1 MLQGRDLHSLDIF
14 FATQAFNQDKKRN
27 PENKCTDIYTIIHV
41 HAKTKSNRLWGFLF
55 VVTQKHFIVY
65 FNRNFTIDVNLFIFI
80 CFQEKADVEW
90 KFARSK
96 LWISYFEEGGTVP
109 APFNII
115 PTPKSIWYLIRWV
128 WVKLCGRK
136 SLKTKKE
143 YLKTVRKTSIYSIH
157 GVSEES
163 NKKFT

>member
-1 MLQGRDLHSLDIF
+1 M
-14 FATQAFNQDKKRN
+14 
-27 PENKCTDIYTIIHV
+27 
-41 HAKTKSNRLWGFLF
+41 
-55 VVTQKHFIVY
+55 
-65 FNRNFTIDVNLFIFI
+65 FI

-115 PTPKSIWYLIRWV
+115 PTPKSIWYFFRWI

-143 YLKTVRKTSIYSIH
+143 YLKTVRKTRKIPPKSRFLGCFILENFSKIQIL
-157 GVSEES
+157 S
-163 NKKFT
+163 NSCLY

>member
-1 MLQGRDLHSLDIF
+1 M
-14 FATQAFNQDKKRN
+14 KKCIS
-27 PENKCTDIYTIIHV
+27 KSIIIG
-41 HAKTKSNRLWGFLF
+41 TLF
-55 VVTQKHFIVY
+55 SCK
-65 FNRNFTIDVNLFIFI
+65 
-80 CFQEKADVEW
+80 EKADVEW

-115 PTPKSIWYLIRWV
+115 PTPKSIWYLLRWI

-143 YLKTVRKTSIYSIH
+143 YLKTVSCKKRYYTSQ
-157 GVSEES
+157 
-163 NKKFT
+163 

>member
-1 MLQGRDLHSLDIF
+1 MG
-14 FATQAFNQDKKRN
+14 
-27 PENKCTDIYTIIHV
+27 
-41 HAKTKSNRLWGFLF
+41 LF
-55 VVTQKHFIVY
+55 VFCK
-65 FNRNFTIDVNLFIFI
+65 
-80 CFQEKADVEW
+80 EKADVEW

-115 PTPKSIWYLIRWV
+115 PTPKSIWYFLRWI

-143 YLKTVRKTSIYSIH
+143 YLKTVRCRNNIIH
-157 GVSEES
+157 QTNVES
-163 NKKFT
+163 NEKLI

>member
-1 MLQGRDLHSLDIF
+1 MCF
-14 FATQAFNQDKKRN
+14 DK
-27 PENKCTDIYTIIHV
+27 
-41 HAKTKSNRLWGFLF
+41 
-55 VVTQKHFIVY
+55 
-65 FNRNFTIDVNLFIFI
+65 
-80 CFQEKADVEW
+80 EKADVEW

-115 PTPKSIWYLIRWV
+115 PTPKSIWYLLRWI

-143 YLKTVRKTSIYSIH
+143 YLKTVSQCIKDFDYFNGSFVITIFRYII
-157 GVSEES
+157 
-163 NKKFT
+163 

>member
-1 MLQGRDLHSLDIF
+1 M
-14 FATQAFNQDKKRN
+14 
-27 PENKCTDIYTIIHV
+27 
-41 HAKTKSNRLWGFLF
+41 
-55 VVTQKHFIVY
+55 
-65 FNRNFTIDVNLFIFI
+65 FI

-115 PTPKSIWYLIRWV
+115 PTPKSIWYFFRWI

-143 YLKTVRKTSIYSIH
+143 YLKTVRRTSKDSIH
-157 GVSEES
+157 GVLEQS

>member
-1 MLQGRDLHSLDIF
+1 M
-14 FATQAFNQDKKRN
+14 
-27 PENKCTDIYTIIHV
+27 
-41 HAKTKSNRLWGFLF
+41 FL
-55 VVTQKHFIVY
+55 
-65 FNRNFTIDVNLFIFI
+65 

-115 PTPKSIWYLIRWV
+115 PTPKSIWYFFRWI

-136 SLKTKKE
+136 SLKTKNKPR
-143 YLKTVRKTSIYSIH
+143 LKKWRGYGNLYTRFIIYY
-157 GVSEES
+157 
-163 NKKFT
+163 KKRL